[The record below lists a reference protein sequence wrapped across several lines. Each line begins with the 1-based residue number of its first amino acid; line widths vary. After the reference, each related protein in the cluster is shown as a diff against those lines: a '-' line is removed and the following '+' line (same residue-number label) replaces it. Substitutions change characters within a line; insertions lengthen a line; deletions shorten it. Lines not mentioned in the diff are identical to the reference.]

1 MVFRFKQEKNTM
13 LRYAS
18 RFATI
23 YRIEP
28 RLNEAQMILSLGSNK
43 LKLVESQMFLSL
55 LLFELEFK
63 CF

>member
-1 MVFRFKQEKNTM
+1 MVFRFKQEKNTV

-28 RLNEAQMILSLGSNK
+28 RLNEAQMILSLGSNM
-43 LKLVESQMFLSL
+43 LKLVESQVFL
-55 LLFELEFK
+55 
-63 CF
+63 